1 MRTFFRGF
9 ASIAIIGLFILTASV
24 SLFATETRVSSM
36 GGVGFYMKD
45 NSNIFFY
52 PGAIN
57 QYAGQVIGELRVK
70 NANQTYTVGVN
81 YPINDQ
87 SVFGM
92 YLNRPIGISIPA
104 GIVNEVTLD
113 QTTDFFYGK
122 KMSQFDLGIRLSAA
136 LDSYKDDTTDKESAH
151 YFALGLGISNEKT
164 DLGLTIEMPG
174 VSRKFIPEED
184 TLEIENKWSGM
195 AFGFN
200 GRMFYGE
207 KTKIVPV
214 VNFRFGSAKADMDA
228 TSGSPDVDYSLM
240 NLGLGVGLNHQI
252 DENNLL
258 VLGLEVFGL
267 SSEKADIDSGNTNT
281 TTITTMPGLYMGLE
295 SQINSWLT
303 GRVGAA
309 QVFQTTKTKVEP
321 PSPGVSTES
330 SDHTSDYK
338 VYFGL
343 GIHFGDFLLDAAVN
357 EGLFFDGPNFV
368 SGQNNA
374 MANKLSLTYKF

>member
-9 ASIAIIGLFILTASV
+9 VSIAIIGLFILTASV
-24 SLFATETRVSSM
+24 TLFATETRVSSM

-57 QYAGQVIGELRVK
+57 QYTGQVIGELRVK
-70 NANQTYTVGVN
+70 NADQSYTVGVN
-81 YPINDQ
+81 YPINDK

-92 YLNRPIGISIPA
+92 YLNRPIGISIPG
-104 GIVNEVTLD
+104 GIVEEVTLD
-113 QTTDFFYGK
+113 QTTDFFYGR
-122 KMSQFDLGIRLSAA
+122 KMSQYDLGIRLSVA
-136 LDSYKDDTTDKESAH
+136 LDSYKEDTSYKESGH
-151 YFALGLGISNEKT
+151 YFGLGLGLSNEKM
-164 DLGLTIEMPG
+164 DLGVTFEMPG
-174 VSRKFIPEED
+174 VKATITDVGED
-184 TLEIENKWSGM
+184 KWSGTS
-195 AFGFN
+195 FGFN

-214 VNFRFGSAKADMDA
+214 VNFRFGSAKTELDS
-228 TSGSPDVDYSLM
+228 TSEDPNVDYSMM
-240 NLGLGVGLNHQI
+240 NLGIGVGLNHQI

-295 SQINSWLT
+295 SQINSWLI

-309 QVFQTTKTKVEP
+309 QVFQTTKDKTEP
-321 PSPGVSTES
+321 PTGPSVEN

-374 MANKLSLTYKF
+374 MANKISLTYKF